1 MRMSTATLKCILIGF
16 FLGLSLPIAIGKA
29 LNLSPGRDYYEIR
42 IYRVTDKRQEA
53 EVENFLKVAYIP
65 ALHRAGISKVGVF
78 KPVESDTA
86 SFGKRIY
93 VFIPFT
99 SLEEFS
105 KLDAKLEKDNPLQA
119 AAAGYWT
126 APYDNPPFARME
138 TILLK
143 SFVDAPNFQVPS
155 LSGPLADRIYE
166 LRSYEGPTERIFAN
180 KVQMFNKGDEI
191 GLFKKLGFNAV
202 FYSEVISGSRMPN
215 LMYMT
220 SFNNM
225 TTHDEH
231 WKAFSSAPEWKTLS
245 AMPEYQHNVS
255 KIEIF
260 LLHPTDYSE
269 I

>member
-1 MRMSTATLKCILIGF
+1 MSGIVKCILTGF
-16 FLGLSLPIAIGKA
+16 LFALALPTAIGMA
-29 LNLSPGRDYYEIR
+29 PGRDYYEIR
-42 IYRVTDKRQEA
+42 IYHVTDKRQEG
-53 EVENFLKVAYIP
+53 EVENYLKSAYIP

-86 SFGKRIY
+86 LFGKRIY

-99 SLEEFS
+99 SFEEVG
-105 KLDAKLEKDNPLQA
+105 KLDSKLEKDSQFQA
-119 AAAGYWT
+119 SATGYWT
-126 APYDNPPFARME
+126 APYNNPPYARME
-138 TILLK
+138 TIFLK
-143 SFVDAPNFQVPS
+143 SFVDAPHFQLPA
-155 LSGPLADRIYE
+155 LSGPLGDRIYE
-166 LRSYEGPTERIFAN
+166 LRSYEGATEKIFAN

-231 WKAFSSAPEWKTLS
+231 WKAFSDAPEWKTLS

-255 KIEIF
+255 KLEKF
-260 LLHPTDYSE
+260 LLHPTEYSE